1 MVENWIRTCLF
12 NVRVALEGGS
22 CVRICVCVKV
32 YSMEGIRYNNYSWEE
47 KIVWK
52 RKWKNNIYFVI
63 GDSCDSLINN
73 VL

>member
-1 MVENWIRTCLF
+1 M
-12 NVRVALEGGS
+12 
-22 CVRICVCVKV
+22 CVKV
-32 YSMEGIRYNNYSWEE
+32 YSMEGIRYNNCSWEE

-63 GDSCDSLINN
+63 GDSCDSLIND